1 MSMPRMPLPTMPGG
15 RDWAGLLPPASGALL
30 GAAVLWA
37 GVSPLTAPRYAAPL
51 VVAGVAVVMFFA
63 LRTAVRLA
71 GLLRLAWR
79 AHRFRSGHPSAAES
93 RELEW
98 RAGLAASQD
107 QARAVARGL
116 AMGGTFDLGRP
127 WDVAIDANEQ
137 VLADCSSDYA
147 RYYSEEARPFLPG
160 TGVVGGPG
168 GASAGLDAAPTA
180 QRRRPWARGRQGHQ
194 WHENQSVRALVTQR
208 RVLVQRNDLHWL
220 SFHYDA
226 IVAIRPQ
233 LPAGVLILEFESA
246 SPLRLAGPASAVT
259 AVAAVYAL
267 FGAQGLRDH
276 PGLEP
281 LRIRPAGAGGT
292 AGDAGGVSDI
302 GEADDIVDAAA
313 DGDGS
318 DYDRAESPAES
329 SAGSAA
335 ESPEAAASPA

>member
-1 MSMPRMPLPTMPGG
+1 MSMPRMPLPAMPGG
-15 RDWAGLLPPASGALL
+15 RDWAGILPPIIGVLL
-30 GAAVLWA
+30 GAAALWA
-37 GVSPLTAPRYAAPL
+37 GASQLAGPRYAAPL
-51 VVAGVAVVMFFA
+51 IVAGAAVMGPFA
-63 LRTAVRLA
+63 LWASVRLA

-79 AHRFRSGHPSAAES
+79 AHRFHSGHPSAAES

-127 WDVAIDANEQ
+127 WDVAIDTNEQ

-147 RYYSEEARPFLPG
+147 RYYSEDARPLQPG

-168 GASAGLDAAPTA
+168 GASSGLDATPTA
-180 QRRRPWARGRQGHQ
+180 QRRRPWARGSQGYQ
-194 WHENQSVRALVTQR
+194 WRENQSVRALVTQR

-267 FGAQGLRDH
+267 FGARGLRDH

-281 LRIRPAGAGGT
+281 LRVRDADDA
-292 AGDAGGVSDI
+292 AGDRGDDGGDD
-302 GEADDIVDAAA
+302 GAD
-313 DGDGS
+313 
-318 DYDRAESPAES
+318 SPA
-329 SAGSAA
+329 A
-335 ESPEAAASPA
+335 PASPS